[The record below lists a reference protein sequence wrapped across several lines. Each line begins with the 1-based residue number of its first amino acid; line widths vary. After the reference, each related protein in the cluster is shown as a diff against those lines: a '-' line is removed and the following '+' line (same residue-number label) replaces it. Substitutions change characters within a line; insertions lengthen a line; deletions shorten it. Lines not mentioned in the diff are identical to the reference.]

1 MVAAVMFSRRLSQS
15 SKGLVLLLGLMPF
28 CLLVWDS
35 VTGGLSVNPVE
46 DITHRTRDCELQ
58 FIIVALAAV
67 YYTHLKLTTILLV

>member
-1 MVAAVMFSRRLSQS
+1 MFSRRLSQS

-46 DITHRTRDCELQ
+46 DITHRTGDWALR
-58 FIIVALAAV
+58 FILVALAAV
-67 YYTHLKLTTILLV
+67 SYTHLTLPTILLV